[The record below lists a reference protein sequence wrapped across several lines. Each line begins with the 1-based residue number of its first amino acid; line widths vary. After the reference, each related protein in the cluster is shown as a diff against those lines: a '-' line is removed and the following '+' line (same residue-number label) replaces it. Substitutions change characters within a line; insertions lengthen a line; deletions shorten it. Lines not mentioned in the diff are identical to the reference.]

1 MDKADQAR
9 RRLQVPTLIVWGTQD
24 PDFDETELDI
34 WSAAIPHAEVHRIN
48 TAGHFVQED
57 EPELALDLV
66 ERFLAHD

>member
-9 RRLQVPTLIVWGTQD
+9 RRLQSPPSSWGTCGT
-24 PDFDETELDI
+24 PFDETELDT